1 MITFG
6 KSLIPCDDIMEMIGK
21 EVVKKRLENC
31 IPTITNVVVE
41 NPQTWLACN
50 EQRSGKIVF
59 KGLNNLCQKRPT
71 KQFAY
76 DESILRKEYPDYSEE
91 SDDTSDDE
99 IDDEINIFN
108 EGLNNISED
117 TLYSEGKY
125 CFKSYMGIIE
135 NTHVIELLNNNIIKQ
150 NGDTLLNEEN
160 IWKIIKQ
167 KVYVKINELENTEMF
182 NNIPDKF
189 KFTKEDI
196 YKKLIEMYYDEIMAD
211 DELFDILFNKNC
223 ILYSDTCDKF
233 ILAKYINYEVET
245 NGYMNPNDEYKMDV
259 DIDYNNGKYNF
270 KIDHRY
276 YDKDFCVRKYN
287 IIFSASS
294 FDGKLCSK

>member
-125 CFKSYMGIIE
+125 CFKSSQSIALSAVVKYPVASTNFLKSATVTSDSSIQKELTLTKCWGYSSLIAISLSAPIKNSPPSIKTIPFVFSSETFFSM
-135 NTHVIELLNNNIIKQ
+135 ELLQEIITKKSINILLIK
-150 NGDTLLNEEN
+150 NLCPKFLKFN
-160 IWKIIKQ
+160 I
-167 KVYVKINELENTEMF
+167 
-182 NNIPDKF
+182 
-189 KFTKEDI
+189 
-196 YKKLIEMYYDEIMAD
+196 
-211 DELFDILFNKNC
+211 
-223 ILYSDTCDKF
+223 
-233 ILAKYINYEVET
+233 
-245 NGYMNPNDEYKMDV
+245 
-259 DIDYNNGKYNF
+259 
-270 KIDHRY
+270 
-276 YDKDFCVRKYN
+276 
-287 IIFSASS
+287 
-294 FDGKLCSK
+294 